1 MQREEDVPVIV
12 GCGQTKLGKLH
23 KPIPQLV
30 REAFKDALAEADLHS
45 ECVKGLVAM
54 PAVADLGKSGP
65 KPFPASEGF
74 PLSLSLSLSFCAC
87 V

>member
-30 REAFKDALAEADLHS
+30 REAFKDALAEA
-45 ECVKGLVAM
+45 EEEE
-54 PAVADLGKSGP
+54 P
-65 KPFPASEGF
+65 
-74 PLSLSLSLSFCAC
+74 
-87 V
+87 